1 MDSCHCAEP
10 APERTP
16 HGDLFCLN
24 CRLYYDEAEWK
35 VDSRV
40 KRAQLE
46 ARRFTKEQED
56 IVNTIM
62 KEANEQT

>member
-1 MDSCHCAEP
+1 MDLCHCAEP
-10 APERTP
+10 APERIN
-16 HGDLFCLN
+16 GAMVCLN
-24 CRLYYDEAEWK
+24 CRMYYDEAAWK
-35 VDSRV
+35 TDSRV

-62 KEANEQT
+62 REAEGGN